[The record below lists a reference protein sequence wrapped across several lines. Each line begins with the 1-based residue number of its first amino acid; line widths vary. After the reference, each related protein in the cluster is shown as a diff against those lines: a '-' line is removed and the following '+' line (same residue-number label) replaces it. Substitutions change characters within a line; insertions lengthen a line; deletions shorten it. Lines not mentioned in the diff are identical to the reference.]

1 MERRDRLTPLDASFL
16 HLEDASSHMHVG
28 GVLVFEGEPPAY
40 DDLIAYV
47 ESRLHLVPR
56 YRQKL
61 AFVPFAQARPR
72 WVDDP
77 RFDARF
83 HVRDTGLPGPGSEE
97 QLRTL
102 AARIFSRR
110 LSRARPLW
118 ELWVVDGLEPGEDGE
133 PRFAMIS
140 KTHHAVVDGVAG
152 LDIISALLEPEAESR
167 EDESWRP
174 EPEPSGLQLLGEA
187 LLERA
192 TIPAELFR
200 FARSVVRTPQR
211 MAGGL
216 LRSVAGLGAMARA
229 GGSPAPVSPYNRDQV
244 GPDRRFTWVRA
255 SLDDVKAIKNELGG
269 TVNDVVLTVITRA
282 LTRHL
287 ARRGED
293 VEELR
298 AFVPVSVRVEDPRGK
313 LGNEV
318 AGMIVPL
325 PVGCADPLMCME
337 VIGEV
342 TERVKRSGQALGARA
357 LTDLAGFAPPTLLA
371 QGLRLSARQRFVNL
385 VVTNVPGPQFPLFL
399 GERRLLDLFPLVP
412 LGNNL
417 TLGVAVVSYNGR
429 MDFGLVGDFDAV
441 PDLDELQADVSEALA
456 ELTEAAGVGGVPE
469 PAVRA

>member
-1 MERRDRLTPLDASFL
+1 
-16 HLEDASSHMHVG
+16 
-28 GVLVFEGEPPAY
+28 
-40 DDLIAYV
+40 
-47 ESRLHLVPR
+47 
-56 YRQKL
+56 
-61 AFVPFAQARPR
+61 
-72 WVDDP
+72 
-77 RFDARF
+77 
-83 HVRDTGLPGPGSEE
+83 
-97 QLRTL
+97 
-102 AARIFSRR
+102 
-110 LSRARPLW
+110 
-118 ELWVVDGLEPGEDGE
+118 
-133 PRFAMIS
+133 
-140 KTHHAVVDGVAG
+140 
-152 LDIISALLEPEAESR
+152 
-167 EDESWRP
+167 
-174 EPEPSGLQLLGEA
+174 
-187 LLERA
+187 
-192 TIPAELFR
+192 
-200 FARSVVRTPQR
+200 
-211 MAGGL
+211 
-216 LRSVAGLGAMARA
+216 
-229 GGSPAPVSPYNRDQV
+229 
-244 GPDRRFTWVRA
+244 
-255 SLDDVKAIKNELGG
+255 
-269 TVNDVVLTVITRA
+269 VLTVITRA